1 MRFLLSI
8 WMLFTSLVVF
18 AQDNIAIQDLLDEA
32 ELKLYVKPQ
41 ESGKIA
47 EYILSQK
54 ESTIV
59 NAEAM
64 LLLAKSFYIRGNYN
78 QATKNGLEARKIA
91 EDSNDISIKVKTSF
105 FVIQLLRELNLETVA
120 ENYLLVLHVSKKEIR
135 DENLLLWYAGKM
147 KQDSAFANFKKGN
160 FPKASQLLSQA
171 KSIFVKNNDSVAIN
185 EINLSLSEVNLK
197 TARLDSAKIYLEKT
211 LAEIQ
216 QKGNNDF
223 QKLKVLHTF
232 GSLYFLEKEYDKSLD
247 YFQQALANSLKL
259 PNKYFENKAA
269 EGLALNYLALED
281 AHNFYLNKQLTNS
294 ATTEVENDRNLAV
307 NTVYNFINY
316 NQKELSEKKIQ
327 EEFAWVYG
335 LAGLFFLLLMGGI
348 IINYFYASKTRQY
361 KAIWKYI
368 QPKEPILETNLAKE
382 ELEKSSIVP
391 EETEQIILQKLNKF
405 EAGKK
410 FTNPDMSI
418 ALLASQFDTNTK
430 YLSEVINRQKGRNFN
445 SYINELR
452 INYIIEKLKTDSVYF
467 NYKISYLA
475 EECGFSSHSSFATVF
490 KSVTGIS
497 PTKFMEFLQKRKE
510 TA

>member
-1 MRFLLSI
+1 
-8 WMLFTSLVVF
+8 ML
-18 AQDNIAIQDLLDEA
+18 Q
-32 ELKLYVKPQ
+32 
-41 ESGKIA
+41 
-47 EYILSQK
+47 
-54 ESTIV
+54 
-59 NAEAM
+59 
-64 LLLAKSFYIRGNYN
+64 
-78 QATKNGLEARKIA
+78 
-91 EDSNDISIKVKTSF
+91 
-105 FVIQLLRELNLETVA
+105 NL
-120 ENYLLVLHVSKKEIR
+120 
-135 DENLLLWYAGKM
+135 
-147 KQDSAFANFKKGN
+147 
-160 FPKASQLLSQA
+160 
-171 KSIFVKNNDSVAIN
+171 
-185 EINLSLSEVNLK
+185 
-197 TARLDSAKIYLEKT
+197 
-211 LAEIQ
+211 
-216 QKGNNDF
+216 
-223 QKLKVLHTF
+223 

-247 YFQQALANSLKL
+247 YFQQALAFSLKL

-281 AHNFYLNKQLTNS
+281 THNFYLNKQLTNITS
-294 ATTEVENDRNLAV
+294 TEVENDKNLAV

-316 NQKELSEKKIQ
+316 NQKELLEKKIQ
-327 EEFAWVYG
+327 EEFVWVYG
-335 LAGLFFLLLMGGI
+335 LAALFFLLLMGGI

-368 QPKEPILETNLAKE
+368 QPNEPILETNLAKE